1 MAAFARSVVAWLAT
15 AIGSIGLVAAVATPA
30 GGQSPVTPARMTELV
45 LDASGSMGGKLGD
58 GAVKLDAARK
68 AVDTLLGKLPDGAV
82 VALRAYGH
90 QSTTDKHDCRDTALL
105 SPFGDLGAKRD
116 ALRKASAGL
125 SARGY
130 TPITLALGEAARD
143 FPAGYQGEAVIVL
156 VSDGK
161 ETCKGDP
168 CALARDLARQNTR
181 LVVHTVGFGVDG
193 TTRQQL
199 QCVAKAAGG
208 RYFDAATTDELAASL
223 AKAVETV
230 RTVVVE
236 KKGPGW
242 LKVEGADVSGH
253 EVTRADSAEVVGKL
267 GHTQETMKLEAGVY
281 NVTVAKSAWKSVEVE
296 AGKTTVL
303 KPARLQVMHAALAGH
318 PVVDR
323 ETREVQALPG
333 ATQSLVAL
341 IPGDYDVMFGPQAW
355 PVTLRP
361 GETLKLEPGVVE
373 VKRAELRGHAIRN
386 PAGAEVARPSQSG
399 SVVPLPPGSYQI
411 ELAGKPVAFTVG
423 AGERVVFEVR

>member
-1 MAAFARSVVAWLAT
+1 MTACARSVAGWVSA
-15 AIGSIGLVAAVATPA
+15 AIVSIGLVGVVAMPARGQAPTPA
-30 GGQSPVTPARMTELV
+30 ARMTELV

-68 AVDTLLGKLPDGAV
+68 AVDALLGKLPDGAV

-105 SPFGDLGAKRD
+105 SSFGDLGAKRD
-116 ALRKASAGL
+116 ALRRSTAAL
-125 SARGY
+125 APRGY

-143 FPAGYQGEAVIVL
+143 FPAAYRGDAVIVL

-168 CALARDLARQNTR
+168 CALARELARQNTR
-181 LVVHTVGFGVDG
+181 LVVHTVGFGVDE
-193 TTRQQL
+193 TARQQL
-199 QCVAKAAGG
+199 QCVARAAGG
-208 RYFDAATTDELAASL
+208 RYFDAATADELAAGL
-223 AKAVETV
+223 GKAVETV

-242 LKVEGADVSGH
+242 LRIEGADIAGH
-253 EVTRADSAEVVGKL
+253 EVTRAGSGEVVGKL
-267 GHTQETMKLEAGVY
+267 GHTQGTMQLDAGVY
-281 NVTVAKSAWKSVEVE
+281 NVTVAKSVWKSVEIE

-303 KPARLQVMHAALAGH
+303 KLARLQVLHAAFAGH
-318 PVVDR
+318 AVVDR

-333 ATQSLVAL
+333 STQSVVAL
-341 IPGDYDVMFGPQAW
+341 MPGDYDVMFGRQAW
-355 PVTLRP
+355 PVTLRS
-361 GETLKLEPGVVE
+361 GETLKLDPGVVE

-386 PAGAEVARPSQSG
+386 PAGTEVARPSQSG
-399 SVVPLPPGSYQI
+399 SVVPLPPGTYQI
-411 ELAGKPVAFTVG
+411 DLGGNPVAFTVA
-423 AGERVVFEVR
+423 AGERVVFEAR

>member
-1 MAAFARSVVAWLAT
+1 MMACARRVAGWVAT
-15 AIGSIGLVAAVATPA
+15 AIGSIGLVAALATPA
-30 GGQSPVTPARMTELV
+30 CGQSPAAPARLNELV

-58 GAVKLDAARK
+58 GAVKLDAARM

-116 ALRKASAGL
+116 ALRKATAGL
-125 SARGY
+125 AARGY

-143 FPAGYQGEAVIVL
+143 FPAGFKGEAVIVL

-161 ETCKGDP
+161 ETCRGDP
-168 CALARDLARQNTR
+168 CALARDLARQNAR
-181 LVVHTVGFGVDG
+181 LVVHTVGFGVDE

-199 QCVAKAAGG
+199 QCVARAAGG

-223 AKAVETV
+223 GKAIETV
-230 RTVVVE
+230 RAVVVE

-242 LKVEGADVSGH
+242 LKVEGADVTGN
-253 EVTRADSAEVVGKL
+253 EVTRADTGEVVGRL
-267 GHTQETMKLEAGVY
+267 GHTNSTMKLEAGVY
-281 NVTVAKSAWKSVEVE
+281 NVTVAKAVWKSVEVE
-296 AGKTTVL
+296 PGKTTVL
-303 KPARLQVMHAALAGH
+303 LPAKLHVLHASLRGH

-323 ETREVQALPG
+323 ETREEQALPG
-333 ATQSLVAL
+333 ATQSVVAL
-341 IPGDYDVMFGPQAW
+341 MPGDYDVMFGPLAW
-355 PVTLRP
+355 PVTLKP
-361 GETLKLEPGVVE
+361 GETLKLDPGVVE
-373 VKRAELRGHAIRN
+373 VKGDELRGHAIRTKV
-386 PAGAEVARPSQSG
+386 GAEVARPSPSG
-399 SVVPLPPGSYQI
+399 SIVPLPPGSYQI
-411 ELAGKPVAFTVG
+411 DLAGKPVAFTVA